1 LLCTSLSI
9 RPLIFLA
16 PIFSAYFFDAYFI
29 DAYFFDAYFFDAY
42 FFDAYFFDD
51 SVRGT
56 AARAKRSFTARPNPD
71 MGMGAKAIDF
81 TAIWSAWCITA
92 NKFAAASSIS
102 PLADRVKSGCTP
114 SGGAPKPT
122 KTSSACFSAAFS
134 RTRACGA

>member
-1 LLCTSLSI
+1 MFEWQILLCISLSI
-9 RPLIFLA
+9 RPLVFLA
-16 PIFSAYFFDAYFI
+16 PIFGHLFL
-29 DAYFFDAYFFDAY
+29 DAYFFDAFI
-42 FFDAYFFDD
+42 FDD

-56 AARAKRSFTARPNPD
+56 AARAKRSFIASPNPD
-71 MGMGAKAIDF
+71 LGMGAKAIDF

-92 NKFAAASSIS
+92 NRFAAASSIS